1 MRMLLFMYTPTSKK
15 HHTYCIS
22 SVKRLSQSICNK
34 NPNKGTSTLVKCPK
48 IMLDLSLM
56 CFHVLVIST
65 ISPSFGIGC
74 REERFDFHQGVV
86 HLLGLLR
93 KSTLHRLINFLSQ
106 TQNVLLQCRLE
117 SFFRSRTSSKL
128 CFVSACNCCT
138 TFSNFCILCSCCWNF
153 CSVGPDTSRLTS
165 LVLGNRMPV
174 YDAQGSF

>member
-15 HHTYCIS
+15 HHTYYIS

-117 SFFRSRTSSKL
+117 RFFSFTDFIKTLLRVCL
-128 CFVSACNCCT
+128 QLLHH
-138 TFSNFCILCSCCWNF
+138 ILQLLHPLF
-153 CSVGPDTSRLTS
+153 LLLELLLRGP
-165 LVLGNRMPV
+165 
-174 YDAQGSF
+174 